1 MTERVQTR
9 SLYAMIERAAVAA
22 SRDGVEVVVQL
33 PDGTTITAR
42 RLVEERGDDLSLV
55 DMRKR

>member
-42 RLVEERGDDLSLV
+42 RQADERSDDLSLR
-55 DMRKR
+55 DMSR